1 MPEVVNTQCCI
12 VGGGPAGI
20 VLGFLLARAG
30 VDVVV
35 LEKHGD
41 FLRDF
46 RGDTIHPSTLE
57 IVHELGFLDEFL
69 QRPHQEARQLR
80 GYIGNVEIAFA
91 DFTHLPTQCKFIAFM
106 PQWDFLDFMVEK
118 ARKYPSFH
126 LRMRTEATDLIEERG
141 RVVGVRAK
149 SPEGEL
155 EVRAPLTIGCD
166 GRRSVIRERAGLTIR
181 DLGAPIDVL
190 WMRLPRRASD
200 PDQPLGRFDRGRIFI
215 MLFRGDYWQCG
226 FVIPKGKS
234 EAIRAEGIEAFRAAI
249 VEVAPVMHDRV
260 HELQSW
266 DDVKL
271 LTVAVDRLTRW
282 YKPGLLCIGDA
293 AHAMSPVGGVGIN
306 LAIQDAVAAANQL
319 AGPLRAGRVKLS
331 DLAKVQRRR
340 TFPTQMTQAAQ
351 VLIQKRILNRV
362 LSSRRPLRPNFLLR
376 MFAWLPWLRRIPA
389 RIIGVGFRPEHIHTP
404 EGSAALGSASR
415 LT

>member
-1 MPEVVNTQCCI
+1 
-12 VGGGPAGI
+12 VGGGPAGV

-30 VDVVV
+30 VDVIV
-35 LEKHGD
+35 LEKHAD

-46 RGDTIHPSTLE
+46 RGDTIHPFTLE
-57 IVHELGFLDEFL
+57 IVHELGLLDEFL
-69 QRPHQEARQLR
+69 QRPHQEARQPR
-80 GYIGNVEIAFA
+80 GYIGNVEIAVA
-91 DFTHLPTQCKFIAFM
+91 DFTHLPTKCQFIAFM

-149 SPEGEL
+149 SPEGEI
-155 EVRAPLTIGCD
+155 EVRAPLTVGCD
-166 GRRSVIRERAGLTIR
+166 GRRSVVRERAGLTVR

-190 WMRLPRRASD
+190 WMRLPRRDSD

-234 EAIRAEGIEAFRAAI
+234 EAIRAEGLEAFRKAI

-260 HELQSW
+260 DELRSW

-282 YKPGLLCIGDA
+282 FKPGLLCIGDA

-319 AGPLRAGRVKLS
+319 AGPLRAGRFRLS

-340 TFPTQMTQAAQ
+340 TFPTQMTQGIQ
-351 VLIQKRILNRV
+351 VLIQTRILNRV

-376 MFAWLPWLRRIPA
+376 MLAWFPWLRRIPA
-389 RIIGVGFRPEHIHTP
+389 RLIGVGFRPEHIHTP
-404 EGSAALGSASR
+404 EVKQ
-415 LT
+415 